1 MALSCYDNDS
11 FDVIGFIIAS
21 GSNICF
27 SARAVYTKLL
37 SSQYKSFDEINLF
50 FNISYR
56 GLYLLLPITI
66 IFEGQKLMELYYI
79 NTLTINKTTNN
90 NYIELLFLM
99 TLNGFMFAVYNLIS
113 YLVLKR
119 TELVTHSVLNVF
131 RRVFIILFTSIYFRA
146 EFSVH
151 TGIGV
156 TLAVIG
162 VLLFGQFKKVN
173 VALFNKPIK
182 HQDEVV

>member
-1 MALSCYDNDS
+1 M
-11 FDVIGFIIAS
+11 
-21 GSNICF
+21 
-27 SARAVYTKLL
+27 
-37 SSQYKSFDEINLF
+37 
-50 FNISYR
+50 
-56 GLYLLLPITI
+56 LPITI
-66 IFEGQKLMELYYI
+66 IFEGQKLLELYYI

-90 NYIELLFLM
+90 NHIDLLFLM
-99 TLNGFMFAVYNLIS
+99 ALNGFMFAVYNLLS

-131 RRVFIILFTSIYFRA
+131 RRVFIIIFTSIYFRA
-146 EFSVH
+146 EFTVH
-151 TGIGV
+151 TGVGV

-173 VALFNKPIK
+173 VTLFNKPMK